1 MKAILIT
8 LTTPFKDNL
17 HGSTA
22 LPFHLLKERND
33 DIKVVIYSFNA
44 NRLSED
50 QIGKVERELNVE
62 IHLLDLPW
70 WYRWLLRYK
79 LLFLRVLMQYP
90 FVNYIKVPKKIIDKI
105 KQQSNIIWVYGEE
118 LSRVVKQFP
127 ESKRVHTMPDC
138 ESLYYKRMLQQRFV
152 QENKIRYWR
161 NRIMWPK
168 YRRMERRMEDDP
180 SVRYHL
186 VGQADVE
193 EFTTIN
199 PQAQAHFI
207 HHPHYDVA
215 EPAKEIRFARPRIRL
230 VVAGRHDLY
239 MTQTADEVTDALCQ
253 AGDLQQ
259 HYVFTFLGKGWEYT
273 AARLIRQGYEV
284 SIIPF
289 APDYKAELVRHDIQV
304 TPITIGTG
312 TKGKVLDAL
321 ANGLLVIGTP
331 YAMENIA
338 VTDGESCRTFETAQQ
353 CLEILRDI
361 PDNIKRYEAIAE
373 QGRQAVL
380 LNHSRKAISEQFFN
394 LFRL

>member
-1 MKAILIT
+1 MKIILIGSYS
-8 LTTPFKDNL
+8 PFRYNK
-17 HGSTA
+17 GGTSA
-22 LPFHLLKERND
+22 LSYHLLAHRST
-33 DIKVVIYSFNA
+33 DIEVEIWSFNA
-44 NRLSED
+44 NRLTPAEIS
-50 QIGKVERELNVE
+50 QVEQELNCRIHLMAYQWWARHASQLLPLRILMRYPYSNYLRLPKAVAKE
-62 IHLLDLPW
+62 IHG
-70 WYRWLLRYK
+70 
-79 LLFLRVLMQYP
+79 
-90 FVNYIKVPKKIIDKI
+90 IKPDG
-105 KQQSNIIWVYGEE
+105 IWVYGEE

-152 QENKIRYWR
+152 QENKMLYWR

-193 EFTTIN
+193 EFNTIN
-199 PQAQAHFI
+199 PRAQAHFI
-207 HHPHYDVA
+207 RHPHYDVA

-259 HYVFTFLGKGWEYT
+259 HYVITFLGKGWEYS
-273 AARLIRQGYEV
+273 AARLIRQGYEA

-289 APDYKAELVRHDIQV
+289 APDYKAELMRHDIQV

-353 CLEILRDI
+353 CLKILRDI
-361 PDNIKRYEAIAE
+361 PDNIKKYEAIAE

-380 LNHSRKAISEQFFN
+380 LNHSRDAVAEQFFN

>member
-1 MKAILIT
+1 MEILFISSIT
-8 LTTPFKDNL
+8 PSPTNN
-17 HGSTA
+17 GAASA
-22 LPFHLLKERND
+22 LPFHLLSYRMEGIN
-33 DIKVVIYSFNA
+33 VTIYSFNA
-44 NRLSED
+44 NKVSDED
-50 QIGKVERELNVE
+50 ISMVQKMLRCRV
-62 IHLLDLPW
+62 HLIKYPDW
-70 WYRWLLRYK
+70 ARYAAK
-79 LLFLRVLMQYP
+79 LLPLRILMRYP
-90 FVNYIKVPKKIIDKI
+90 YSNYLRLPKTVAKKIRRTKPDG
-105 KQQSNIIWVYGEE
+105 IWVYGEE

-193 EFTTIN
+193 EFNTIN
-199 PQAQAHFI
+199 PRAQAHFI
-207 HHPHYDVA
+207 RHPHYDVA

-259 HYVFTFLGKGWEYT
+259 QYVITFLGKGWEYT

-331 YAMENIA
+331 YAIENIA
-338 VTDGESCRTFETAQQ
+338 VTDGVSCRIFDTAQQ

-380 LNHSRKAISEQFFN
+380 DNHGRDAVAEQFFN